1 MINSD
6 SIQYLP
12 VLEESNEPDI
22 LTYSKVSINDE
33 NNNDSTNSYYPK
45 NLLERKNS
53 TLLLNGNFQFKNL
66 LPIFSPVKET
76 YISKDIYN
84 ISQYLNGE
92 NDITYL
98 NQNDS
103 SKMNHGLKRY
113 HSYENLLNLNSNRN
127 IFTIEENN
135 EVSLNNSKPAKVIIH
150 CNTNSRIDSKFNKKK
165 STLIPH
171 PIFSRKKINNYKVI
185 PNNNFDQIFINQ
197 NISNNI
203 GNYSKSALNESFNS
217 LVNNYLNNSN
227 NYSVESENYNQ
238 IFVEEEPEMDFKIS
252 EFTILNR
259 IGTGSEGSTFVVNWQ
274 KNNKNYALKKCEYMY
289 EETGKR
295 KKKEF
300 LYLKEFIE
308 TNDCDDGIIKTYG
321 NVCIKSDMGSYYY
334 YELMELADKDWEQ
347 EIKNRDQ
354 SQYYYQE
361 YELMDIFRHLIKTFS
376 ALQSAHYTHRDIKPQ
391 NIILV
396 NGKYKIC
403 DFGNGK
409 ILKRDGNIVQ
419 RIRGSELYM
428 SPIVFKGYRSG
439 MPTIKH
445 NTYKSDVFSLGMC
458 FFYAANLSCSGL
470 NRIREIY
477 DMKIVKKV
485 LNQCLGRRYSQ
496 NLINLLFTM
505 LQVEEKKRPD
515 FNQLEILVI

>member
-12 VLEESNEPDI
+12 VLEENNEGDI
-22 LTYSKVSINDE
+22 LTYSKISINDE
-33 NNNDSTNSYYPK
+33 NNNDSINAYYPK
-45 NLLERKNS
+45 YVLERNNS
-53 TLLLNGNFQFKNL
+53 SLLLNGNFQFKNL
-66 LPIFSPVKET
+66 LPIFSPVRET
-76 YISKDIYN
+76 YINKDIYN
-84 ISQYLNGE
+84 ISQYSNDE
-92 NDITYL
+92 NDVTYL

-103 SKMNHGLKRY
+103 LKMSQGLKRY
-113 HSYENLLNLNSNRN
+113 HSYENLFNINSNKN
-127 IFTIEENN
+127 IFTTEEND
-135 EVSLNNSKPAKVIIH
+135 EISLTNSKPAEVNINSDTRLDVKVH
-150 CNTNSRIDSKFNKKK
+150 KKK
-165 STLIPH
+165 SSLIPH
-171 PIFSRKKINNYKVI
+171 PIFSGKKINNYEVI
-185 PNNNFDQIFINQ
+185 ANNNYDQIFINQ

-203 GNYSKSALNESFNS
+203 PNYSQSALNESFNS

-227 NYSVESENYNQ
+227 NYSVESDNYNQ
-238 IFVEEEPEMDFKIS
+238 IFVEEEPEMEFKIS

-259 IGTGSEGSTFVVNWQ
+259 IGSGSEGSTFIVNWQ

-308 TNDCDDGIIKTYG
+308 TNNCDDGIIKTYG
-321 NVCIKSDMGSYYY
+321 NVCIPSDFGSYYY
-334 YELMELADKDWEQ
+334 YELMELAERDWEQ
-347 EIKNRDQ
+347 EIKNREQ

-376 ALQSAHYTHRDIKPQ
+376 ALQTAHYTHRDIKPQ

-403 DFGNGK
+403 DFGDGK
-409 ILKRDGNIVQ
+409 VLKRDGNIVQ

-428 SPIVFKGYRSG
+428 SPIIFKGYRSG

-458 FFYAANLSCSGL
+458 FFYAANLGNSGL
-470 NRIREIY
+470 NRIRELY
-477 DMKIVKKV
+477 DMKIIKKV
-485 LNQCLGRRYSQ
+485 LNQCLARRYSE
-496 NLINLLFTM
+496 NLISLLFTM

-515 FNQLEILVI
+515 FNELEILMN